1 MGQPATL
8 FGGGHGGA
16 AGRVVTEPV
25 REEHFQSDGEGIEAL
40 TTADRTGLEESLGRA
55 GCGEEAVELLE
66 DRTETALG
74 HWRVGMTE
82 KRGKHRRPPRAGVM
96 IALSSKHTNL

>member
-1 MGQPATL
+1 
-8 FGGGHGGA
+8 
-16 AGRVVTEPV
+16 V